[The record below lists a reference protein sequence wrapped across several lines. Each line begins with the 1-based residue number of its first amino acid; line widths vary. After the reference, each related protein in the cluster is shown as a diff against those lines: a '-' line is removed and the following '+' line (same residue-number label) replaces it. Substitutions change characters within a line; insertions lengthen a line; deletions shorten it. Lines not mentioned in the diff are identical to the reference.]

1 MEPDRALIDS
11 VSSVD
16 ARRLA
21 SHGPAMNEALKLAPS
36 PVVAIGKAK
45 FGKSLPFALIA
56 GPCVLES
63 RAHALE
69 TAGALKAIAT
79 RLGIGLVYKSSFDKA
94 NRTSAASARGL
105 GLAEALP
112 IFAEVRESVG
122 LPVITDVHE
131 PEQCAPAAEAVD
143 ILQIPAFLCRQT
155 DLLLAAA
162 ATGKPVNVKK
172 GQFLA
177 PWDMTNVVAKI
188 TGGGN
193 RNVLVTERGA
203 SFGYNTLVSDMRSL
217 PILARTTGAPVIF
230 DATHSVQQPGG
241 KGTASGGER
250 EFVPVLARAAVAVG
264 VAGVFIETHPDPDRA
279 PSDGPNMVPLSEFEG
294 LIRKL
299 MAFDA
304 LAKTRTP

>member
-1 MEPDRALIDS
+1 
-11 VSSVD
+11 
-16 ARRLA
+16 
-21 SHGPAMNEALKLAPS
+21 MNEALKLAPS

-162 ATGKPVNVKK
+162 TTGKPVNVKK

-177 PWDMTNVVAKI
+177 PWDMKNVVAKVV
-188 TGGGN
+188 GAGN
-193 RNVLVTERGA
+193 PNVLVTERGV
-203 SFGYNTLVSDMRSL
+203 SFGYNTLVSDMRAL
-217 PILARTTGAPVIF
+217 PILAETGAPVIF

-241 KGTASGGER
+241 QGERSGGER
-250 EFVPVLARAAVAVG
+250 RFVPVLARAAIAVG
-264 VAGVFIETHPDPDRA
+264 VAGLFIETHQDPDKA
-279 PSDGPNMVPLSEFEG
+279 PSDGPNMVPLKELEPLLAE
-294 LIRKL
+294 LIAIDRLVKRL
-299 MAFDA
+299 
-304 LAKTRTP
+304 